1 MYRPARKEAKEDRE
15 IFGNITNFTTKM
27 VKLSSK
33 ECFIHKAKKKML
45 YSLAKN
51 ALFIKRKQ

>member
-1 MYRPARKEAKEDRE
+1 MEAKEDRE